1 MKLMTVEGIR
11 VDRLSNSPAMTL
23 KEIDSPDRMI
33 EIFIGSPEAASIHA
47 AMEGAEMPRPL
58 THDLFVLTLE
68 RLHVDIAHVVLTEVR
83 NGTYFAELV
92 IKTTNEEYSLSC
104 RPSDAVA
111 IAVRA
116 ECPVYASDDLL
127 DEVGEVGDEDSE
139 SAILDEFKE
148 FIDTIRPEDFEL
160 GD

>member
-1 MKLMTVEGIR
+1 MKLMSVEGIR

-23 KEIDSPDRMI
+23 KEVDSPHRLM

-58 THDLFVLTLE
+58 THDLFVLALE
-68 RLHVDIAHVVLTEVR
+68 RLNVDIQHVVLTEVR
-83 NGTYFAELV
+83 NGTYYAELLL
-92 IKTTNEEYSLSC
+92 KSSSQEHSLSC

-116 ECPVYASDDLL
+116 QCPVYASEELL
-127 DEVGEVGDEDSE
+127 DEVGEESPEASE
-139 SAILDEFKE
+139 TAIIDEFKE
-148 FIDTIRPEDFEL
+148 FIDTIRPEDFE
-160 GD
+160 

>member
-1 MKLMTVEGIR
+1 MKLIEVKGIR
-11 VDRLSNSPAMTL
+11 VDRLSNSPAMML
-23 KEIDSPDRMI
+23 KEVGAPFRVF

-58 THDLFVLTLE
+58 THDLFVLTLD
-68 RLHVDIAHVVLTEVR
+68 RLNVDIDHVALTEVR
-83 NGTYFAELV
+83 SGTYYAELV
-92 IKTTNEEYSLSC
+92 LKTDTQEHRLSC

-116 ECPVYASDDLL
+116 ECPVYASEELL
-127 DEVGEVGDEDSE
+127 DQVGESAPEVTESE
-139 SAILDEFKE
+139 ILDEFKE
-148 FIDTIRPEDFEL
+148 FIDTIRPEDFEI

>member
-1 MKLMTVEGIR
+1 MKLLDIKGIR

-23 KEIDSPDRMI
+23 REVDAPHRLI

-68 RLHVDIAHVVLTEVR
+68 RLQVEIRHVVLTEVR
-83 NGTYFAELV
+83 NGTYFAEMHLKSV
-92 IKTTNEEYSLSC
+92 NQDHTLSC

-116 ECPVYASDDLL
+116 ECPVYATDELL
-127 DEVGEVGDEDSE
+127 DQVGEVADEVTESE
-139 SAILDEFKE
+139 ILDEFKE
-148 FIDTIRPEDFEL
+148 FIDTIRPEDFEI

>member
-23 KEIDSPDRMI
+23 KEVDAPHRTV

-68 RLHVDIAHVVLTEVR
+68 RLQVNIEHVVLTEVK
-83 NGTYFAELV
+83 NGTYYAELLL
-92 IKTTNEEYSLSC
+92 KSPAQEHTLSC

-116 ECPVYASDDLL
+116 DCPVYASDELL
-127 DEVGEVGDEDSE
+127 DEVGEESPEVSE
-139 SAILDEFKE
+139 TAIIDEFKE
-148 FIDTIRPEDFEL
+148 FIDTIRPEDFE
-160 GD
+160 

>member
-11 VDRLSNSPAMTL
+11 LDRLSNSPAMTL
-23 KEIDSPDRMI
+23 KEAEQPHRFI

-47 AMEGAEMPRPL
+47 ALEGAEMPRPL

-68 RLHVDIAHVVLTEVR
+68 RLKVDIAHVVLTEVR

-92 IKTTNEEYSLSC
+92 VKTSTDEYSLSC

-116 ECPVYASDDLL
+116 DCPVYASDDLL
-127 DEVGEVGDEDSE
+127 DEVGEISDEDAE
-139 SAILDEFKE
+139 DAILDEFKE

>member
-1 MKLMTVEGIR
+1 MKLLKVEGIR
-11 VDRLSNSPAMTL
+11 VDRLSNSPAMRL
-23 KEIDSPDRMI
+23 KESDSPHRVV

-47 AMEGAEMPRPL
+47 AMEGAQMPRPL
-58 THDLFVLTLE
+58 THDLFVMTLE
-68 RLHVDIAHVVLTEVR
+68 RLDVTIKHVVLTEVK

-92 IKTTNEEYSLSC
+92 LSSTTDEYSLSC

-116 ECPVYASDDLL
+116 ECGVYASEELL
-127 DEVGEVGDEDSE
+127 DEVGEVSQETSE
-139 SAILDEFKE
+139 SEILDEFKE
-148 FIDTIRPEDFEL
+148 FIDTIRPEDFEI

>member
-1 MKLMTVEGIR
+1 MKLMSVEGIR

-23 KEIDSPDRMI
+23 KEIEAPHRLI

-68 RLHVDIAHVVLTEVR
+68 RLNVDIAHVILTEVR

-92 IKTTNEEYSLSC
+92 VKTASEEYSLSC

-116 ECPVYASDDLL
+116 ECPVYASDELL
-127 DEVGEVGDEDSE
+127 NEVGEVSDEDAE
-139 SAILDEFKE
+139 DAILDEFKE
-148 FIDTIRPEDFEL
+148 FIDTIRPEDFEM

>member
-1 MKLMTVEGIR
+1 MKLLEVKGIR
-11 VDRLSNSPAMTL
+11 VDRLSNSPAMML
-23 KEIDSPDRMI
+23 KEVDSPFRVI

-68 RLHVDIAHVVLTEVR
+68 RLKVDITYVSLTEVR

-92 IKTTNEEYSLSC
+92 LKTATEEHRLSC

-116 ECPVYASDDLL
+116 QCPVYGSEELL
-127 DEVGEVGDEDSE
+127 DQVGEVPDEISDSE
-139 SAILDEFKE
+139 ILDEFKE
-148 FIDTIRPEDFEL
+148 FIDTIRPEDFEI

>member
-1 MKLMTVEGIR
+1 MKLLEVKGIR
-11 VDRLSNSPAMTL
+11 VDRLSNSPAMML
-23 KEIDSPDRMI
+23 REVDAPHRSI

-68 RLHVDIAHVVLTEVR
+68 RLRVDIDHVSLIEVR
-83 NGTYFAELV
+83 NGTYYAELV
-92 IKTTNEEYSLSC
+92 LKSVTEEHRLSC

-116 ECPVYASDDLL
+116 ECPVYASEELL
-127 DEVGEVGDEDSE
+127 DQVGEISDEVTESE
-139 SAILDEFKE
+139 ILDEFKE
-148 FIDTIRPEDFEL
+148 FIDTIRPEDFEI